1 MNIISE
7 TDCNK
12 SIEFNGYIGI
22 SNIFIYK
29 RVPGV
34 WALLGKKENVWE
46 WVTIA
51 STADIGE
58 EISEDVLYMMKD
70 VPKRGTKHIYK
81 NYWGEE
87 LFEYRIFNEKS
98 IVTDSDYYLAR
109 RKILWAHIASV
120 YEEFCF
126 ICLVENESDPITR
139 LSNEKYIATHTK
151 AKYWNDLNKKFDNN
165 EDIEF
170 NKIINYINS
179 KYNIK
184 IRSKNKTTN
193 SNL

>member
-1 MNIISE
+1 MNVISK
-7 TDCNK
+7 TDCSK
-12 SIEFNGYIGI
+12 SVEFNGYIGI
-22 SNIFIYK
+22 RNIFRYK

-34 WALLGKKENVWE
+34 WALLGKRENVWE

-58 EISEDVLYMMKD
+58 EISEDVLYMMGD

-81 NYWGEE
+81 NYWGED

-98 IVTDSDYYLAR
+98 IATASGYYLAR

-120 YEEFCF
+120 YEEFFF
-126 ICLVENESDPITR
+126 ICLVENESDPKTR
-139 LSNEKYIATHTK
+139 SSKEKYIATHTK
-151 AKYWNDLNKKFDNN
+151 AKYWNDLNKKYDNN
-165 EDIEF
+165 EDIEL
-170 NKIINYINS
+170 NKTINYINL

-184 IRSKNKTTN
+184 IDTE
-193 SNL
+193 